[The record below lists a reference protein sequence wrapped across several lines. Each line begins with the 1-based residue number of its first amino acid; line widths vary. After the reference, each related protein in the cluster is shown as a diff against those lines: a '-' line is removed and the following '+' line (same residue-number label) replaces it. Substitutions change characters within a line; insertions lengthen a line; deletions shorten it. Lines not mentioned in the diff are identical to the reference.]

1 MEIPKIAVVTWIKQ
15 YQLEDRDTEV
25 LQWTFSWQTSKI
37 RRSSDETKISGAD
50 LKMKNS
56 DFQGIP
62 GI

>member
-1 MEIPKIAVVTWIKQ
+1 
-15 YQLEDRDTEV
+15 V